1 MPHPPTTL
9 PTIAS
14 RTDWL
19 AARHELLVAEK
30 EASRARD
37 RLSARLRALPMVAID
52 TDYTFAGPDGT
63 ARLLDLFDGHSQ
75 LIVYHF
81 MFDPLWTEGCP
92 SCSFLVD
99 NIGHLGHLHARDTA
113 LVMVSR
119 APLAKLADYRQRMGW
134 TIPWFSS
141 LGSDF
146 NYDFHVT
153 LDESVRPVEYNY
165 QDQATLERT
174 GGHLHGET
182 HGLSVFLRD
191 GDRVFHTYS
200 TYARGLDPL
209 IGTYAY
215 LDLTPR
221 GRQESGTGPMGWVRH
236 HDRYPS

>member
-1 MPHPPTTL
+1 MTL
-9 PTIAS
+9 PPIAS
-14 RTDWL
+14 RADWL
-19 AARHELLVAEK
+19 AARKELLVAEK

-37 RLSARLRALPMVAID
+37 RLSARLRTLSMVPVD
-52 TDYTFAGPDGT
+52 TGYTFDGRDGPV
-63 ARLLDLFDGHSQ
+63 RLVDLFGGRSQ

-81 MFDPLWTEGCP
+81 MFDPAWAEGCR

-99 NIGHLGHLHARDTA
+99 NIGHLSHLHARDTS

-119 APLAKLADYRQRMGW
+119 APFAKLVAYGERMGW

-141 LGSDF
+141 FGSGF

-153 LDESVRPVEYNY
+153 LDETVQPVEYNY
-165 QDQATLERT
+165 QEQETLERA
-174 GGHLHGET
+174 GGHTHGET

-209 IGTYAY
+209 IGTYVY

-221 GRQESGTGPMGWVRH
+221 GRQEAETGPMGWLRH
-236 HDRYPS
+236 HDRYES